1 MLRGFYTA
9 TSGMTTQQRYQ
20 EALGNNIANM
30 NTPGY
35 KADQAS
41 IRSFPELLIQAQGK
55 KSIPTTRGLNISM
68 GQQIGSLNTG
78 VYVQEILPNFSQG
91 DIRET
96 NISTDLALVQGTLPD
111 ETGGLFFSVQ
121 NDAGEVRM
129 TRNGNFT
136 VDGQGFLVTNEG
148 YYVLSQ
154 AGNPIQTGGLDFTV
168 TPNGVLQTPGQ
179 NLALGIV
186 YADDVNS
193 LVKDDANLFD
203 GEAAAVPAGVDYTV
217 QQGFLEQS
225 NVDAASTMTEMMNSY
240 RMFEM
245 NQRVLRA
252 YDESLGK
259 AVTEI
264 GRLG

>member
-9 TSGMTTQQRYQ
+9 ASGMQTQQRYQ
-20 EALGNNIANM
+20 EALGNNVANM

-55 KSIPTTRGLNISM
+55 KSLPTTRSLNIPIK
-68 GQQIGSLNTG
+68 QQIGSLNTG

-91 DIRET
+91 DVRET
-96 NISTDLALVQGTLPD
+96 NTSTDLALVQGRLPD

-121 NDAGEVRM
+121 NDAGEVRL

-136 VDGQGFLVTNEG
+136 VDGQGNLVTNEG
-148 YYVLSQ
+148 YYVLDQ

-168 TPNGVLQTPGQ
+168 TADGIVQTPGQ
-179 NLALGIV
+179 NTALGIV
-186 YADDVNS
+186 YAEDVNS
-193 LVKDDANLFD
+193 LIKDDANLFS
-203 GEAAAVPAGVDYTV
+203 GEAAAVPAGAEYTV
-217 QQGFLEQS
+217 QQGFLERS
-225 NVDAASTMTEMMNSY
+225 NVDAASTMTEMMNAY
-240 RMFEM
+240 RLFEM

-259 AVTEI
+259 AVTEV
-264 GRLG
+264 GRLS